1 MKKLIKNKK
10 TIEKNERNLTNNNY
24 TIQLFLNNKITNK
37 INTFN
42 TKIWPNPRNSRLPSI
57 VPRPTKNTVVSLH
70 FPSKK

>member
-42 TKIWPNPRNSRLPSI
+42 TKI
-57 VPRPTKNTVVSLH
+57 
-70 FPSKK
+70 